1 MPKKNKDYFMNIT
14 TQTGTSRPAL
24 LSLAGGLS
32 FFIVF
37 IFGTLLALIP
47 KREVLYEC
55 AK

>member
-1 MPKKNKDYFMNIT
+1 MNIT

-37 IFGTLLALIP
+37 IFGTLAW
-47 KREVLYEC
+47 RSVGTDTDNGGVV
-55 AK
+55 